1 MKKEKIGV
9 IGAGHV
15 GSHVASALSLGGLCD
30 EIVLVDCDADKA
42 PGPGHRP
49 GGRGGLLPAAGGNC
63 PPGVMTTWRTPA
75 LVVMAACDGILEE
88 DRLLELDNT
97 VRVAQQILPR
107 LKGSGFCG
115 VVVSITNPCDII
127 AQYLAAGT
135 GLTVIGTGTA
145 LDSARLRLRIAQ
157 AGRRGAASVEAYCLG
172 EHGDSQVAALSS
184 AVIGGRPVQELCSEA
199 ALAEAARCTI
209 SAGWEIAAPK
219 GSTEFGIGSVAA
231 ALCAA
236 ILRDERRVIPCS
248 AMLNGEYGERG
259 VYASLPR
266 VIGAAGVLRTLTP
279 ELNPAERESFARS
292 CAVLRANCRRIGL
305 CG

>member
-42 PGPGHRP
+42 RAQAIDLADAAVCFPRP
-49 GGRGGLLPAAGGNC
+49 VAIAAGGYDDLADA
-63 PPGVMTTWRTPA
+63 A

-157 AGRRGAASVEAYCLG
+157 AAGVAPASVEAYCLG

>member
-9 IGAGHV
+9 IGAGPV

-42 PGPGHRP
+42 RAQAIDLADAAVCFPRP
-49 GGRGGLLPAAGGNC
+49 VAIAAGGYDDLADA
-63 PPGVMTTWRTPA
+63 A

-97 VRVAQQILPR
+97 VRVARQILPR

-157 AGRRGAASVEAYCLG
+157 AAGVAPASVEAYCLG

>member
-42 PGPGHRP
+42 RAQAIDLADAAVCFPRP
-49 GGRGGLLPAAGGNC
+49 VAIAAGGYDDLADA
-63 PPGVMTTWRTPA
+63 A

-127 AQYLAAGT
+127 AQYLAAET

-157 AGRRGAASVEAYCLG
+157 AAGVAPASVEAYCLG

>member
-42 PGPGHRP
+42 RAQAIDLADAAVCFPRP
-49 GGRGGLLPAAGGNC
+49 VAIAAGGYDKLADA
-63 PPGVMTTWRTPA
+63 A

-107 LKGSGFCG
+107 LKDSGFCG

-157 AGRRGAASVEAYCLG
+157 AAGVAPASVEAYCLG

-209 SAGWEIAAPK
+209 SAGWEIAAPR
-219 GSTEFGIGSVAA
+219 AA
-231 ALCAA
+231 PSSASA
-236 ILRDERRVIPCS
+236 RWRRPS
-248 AMLNGEYGERG
+248 ARPSCGT
-259 VYASLPR
+259 S
-266 VIGAAGVLRTLTP
+266 AG
-279 ELNPAERESFARS
+279 
-292 CAVLRANCRRIGL
+292 
-305 CG
+305 

>member
-42 PGPGHRP
+42 RAQAIDLADAAVCFPRP
-49 GGRGGLLPAAGGNC
+49 VAIAAGGYDDLADA
-63 PPGVMTTWRTPA
+63 A

-157 AGRRGAASVEAYCLG
+157 AAGVAPASVEVYCLG

>member
-30 EIVLVDCDADKA
+30 EIVRVDCDADKA
-42 PGPGHRP
+42 RAQAIDLADAAVCFPRP
-49 GGRGGLLPAAGGNC
+49 VAIAAGGYDKLADA
-63 PPGVMTTWRTPA
+63 A

-107 LKGSGFCG
+107 LKDSGFCG

-157 AGRRGAASVEAYCLG
+157 AAGVAPASVEAYCLG

>member
-30 EIVLVDCDADKA
+30 EIVLVDCDADKVRA
-42 PGPGHRP
+42 QAIDLADAAVCFPRP
-49 GGRGGLLPAAGGNC
+49 VAIAAGGYDKLADA
-63 PPGVMTTWRTPA
+63 A

-107 LKGSGFCG
+107 LKDSGFCG

-157 AGRRGAASVEAYCLG
+157 AAGVAPASVEAYCLG

>member
-42 PGPGHRP
+42 RAQAIDLADAAVCFPRP
-49 GGRGGLLPAAGGNC
+49 VAIAAGGYDKLADA
-63 PPGVMTTWRTPA
+63 A

-107 LKGSGFCG
+107 LKDSGFCG

-157 AGRRGAASVEAYCLG
+157 AAGVAPASVEAYCLG

-184 AVIGGRPVQELCSEA
+184 AVIGGRPVQELCS
-199 ALAEAARCTI
+199 EAARCTI

>member
-42 PGPGHRP
+42 RAQALDLADAAVCFPRP
-49 GGRGGLLPAAGGNC
+49 VAIAAGGYDDLADA
-63 PPGVMTTWRTPA
+63 A

-157 AGRRGAASVEAYCLG
+157 AAGVAPASVEAYCLG

>member
-42 PGPGHRP
+42 RAQTIDLADAAVCFPRP
-49 GGRGGLLPAAGGNC
+49 VAIAAGGYDDLADA
-63 PPGVMTTWRTPA
+63 A

-157 AGRRGAASVEAYCLG
+157 AAGVAPASVEVYCLG

>member
-42 PGPGHRP
+42 RAQAIDLADAAVCFPRP
-49 GGRGGLLPAAGGNC
+49 VAIAAGGYDDLADA
-63 PPGVMTTWRTPA
+63 A

-135 GLTVIGTGTA
+135 GLIVIGTGTA

-157 AGRRGAASVEAYCLG
+157 AAGVAPASVEAYCLG

>member
-42 PGPGHRP
+42 RAQAIDLADAAVCFPRP
-49 GGRGGLLPAAGGNC
+49 VAIAAGGYDKLADA
-63 PPGVMTTWRTPA
+63 A

-107 LKGSGFCG
+107 LKDSGFCG

-157 AGRRGAASVEAYCLG
+157 AAGVAPASVEAYCLG